1 MGSDNNMKLT
11 LTPKT
16 EAMLLARAE
25 SEGEDVNT
33 LLNALLVYALQEEDR
48 DHAEMMQG
56 IQRGLEASAAG
67 RVRPLSEFMA
77 EMNAKYKL
85 PTHLSDEEIFA
96 GEEGITHK

>member
-1 MGSDNNMKLT
+1 MTLT

-16 EAMLLARAE
+16 EALLVAKAE
-25 SEGEDVNT
+25 REGEDINI
-33 LLNALLVYALQEEDR
+33 LLNALLVHALQEEDR
-48 DHAEMMQG
+48 DHAEMLQG

-96 GEEGITHK
+96 GEEGTPHK

>member
-1 MGSDNNMKLT
+1 MTLT
-11 LTPKT
+11 LTPQT
-16 EAMLLARAE
+16 EALLVAKAE
-25 SEGEDVNT
+25 REGEDINT

-48 DHAEMMQG
+48 DHAEMIQG

-77 EMNAKYKL
+77 EMNDKYNL
-85 PTHLSDEEIFA
+85 PAHLSDEEIFA